1 MPINVLVADDS
12 VTMRKIMEFT
22 LAGEDAKVTCV
33 DSGDA
38 CIAKAAQLRP
48 DVIYADVTMA
58 TDGYAVA
65 HAIRNTGG
73 LENTAIVVMASQ
85 KHPYDEARGRVAG
98 VDAHIVKPFD
108 TQSVIDQFRNLRSQP
123 RAVASPGAAAAAA
136 MPAPTPPRMPKTQTI
151 AFGKVPLPMP
161 PMMQP
166 QAAPAP
172 QSPQPAPQRTSVG
185 HARLPAAPLQPLAPM
200 QAPMQPMQRASVA
213 HAPLASPPAAAP
225 APRSQPYSMGGASP
239 GRASTVGAAT
249 HAATSDLASKL
260 DGLGLT
266 ADQVEGVL
274 SLSRDVIERVVWEVV
289 PDLAETIIREELKR
303 LTQ

>member
-48 DVIYADVTMA
+48 DVIFADATMA

-65 HAIRNTGG
+65 HAIRNTAG

-98 VDAHIVKPFD
+98 VDAHILKPFD
-108 TQSVIDQFRNLRSQP
+108 TQHVIDQLRNLAGQP
-123 RAVASPGAAAAAA
+123 RAAAGAMPASAGAAPV
-136 MPAPTPPRMPKTQTI
+136 PAPTPPRMPKTQTI
-151 AFGKVPLPMP
+151 AFGKPALPVP
-161 PMMQP
+161 PMMP
-166 QAAPAP
+166 QASTPQPFAQPAPAP
-172 QSPQPAPQRTSVG
+172 QRASVA
-185 HARLPAAPLQPLAPM
+185 HPPLPAATPMQPL
-200 QAPMQPMQRASVA
+200 APMQPMQRTSVAHPPPAQMAAPQQPRSAPYSSGGRASVA
-213 HAPLASPPAAAP
+213 GAAA
-225 APRSQPYSMGGASP
+225 S
-239 GRASTVGAAT
+239 
-249 HAATSDLASKL
+249 ATSDLASKL
-260 DGLGLT
+260 GGLGLN
-266 ADQVEGVL
+266 ADQIDGVL
-274 SLSRDVIERVVWEVV
+274 ALSRDVIERVVWEVV